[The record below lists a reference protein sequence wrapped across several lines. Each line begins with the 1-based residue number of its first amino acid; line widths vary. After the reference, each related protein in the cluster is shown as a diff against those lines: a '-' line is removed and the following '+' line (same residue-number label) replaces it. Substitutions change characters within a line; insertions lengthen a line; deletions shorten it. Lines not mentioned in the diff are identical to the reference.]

1 MTLLEFARGPALQW
15 SAIIFVAGMLWR
27 TVALALMLRNKT
39 LSKDRYPG
47 TLAAHGWETVF
58 NRFKLKKYFARR
70 VGFQYL
76 MGWIWHIGFVITL
89 FFFQVHIAFFKR
101 LLGFGW
107 PGLPN
112 AVVLAVAALTT
123 GILIILM
130 VRRYVHP
137 VLRYISS
144 FDDYSSIIVTLL
156 PFLTGFLAFTHAPI
170 LPYETLFAL
179 HLLSICLL
187 LVWMPFS
194 KLFHVVTM
202 FPSRYI
208 LGVKL
213 WRRGSKA

>member
-15 SAIIFVAGMLWR
+15 SAIIFTIGMLWR
-27 TVALALMLRNKT
+27 GVALAVMLRNKT
-39 LSKDRYPG
+39 LSADRYPG
-47 TLAAHGWETVF
+47 TSTAHGVQTIF
-58 NRFKLKKYFARR
+58 NRFKLQPYFARR

-76 MGWIWHIGFVITL
+76 MGWIWHIGFVITV
-89 FFFQVHIAFFKR
+89 FFFQVHIAFFR
-101 LLGFGW
+101 GLLGFGW

-112 AVVLAVAALTT
+112 AVVIAVAALTT
-123 GILIILM
+123 GILLILI

-137 VLRYISS
+137 VLRYIST
-144 FDDYSSIIVTLL
+144 FDDYAAAIVTVL
-156 PFLTGFLAFTHAPI
+156 PFLTGFLAFTHAPVA
-170 LPYETLFAL
+170 PYETLFAL

>member
-47 TLAAHGWETVF
+47 TLNAHGWQTIF
-58 NRFKLKKYFARR
+58 HRFTLQKYFARR

-89 FFFQVHIAFFKR
+89 FFFQVHIAFFQR